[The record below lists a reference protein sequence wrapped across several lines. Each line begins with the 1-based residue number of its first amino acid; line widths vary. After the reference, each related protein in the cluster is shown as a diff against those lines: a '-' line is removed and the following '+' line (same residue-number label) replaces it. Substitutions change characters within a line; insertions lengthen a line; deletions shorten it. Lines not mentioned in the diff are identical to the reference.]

1 MVFLLPTSYA
11 GSGLFSYFLTILGD
25 FSWPF
30 MTILAWPLTLGA
42 ILVCFL
48 LLTAMVGG
56 GSVEISYMFHNPPT
70 APEYKVYE

>member
-1 MVFLLPTSYA
+1 MIVR
-11 GSGLFSYFLTILGD
+11 G
-25 FSWPF
+25 
-30 MTILAWPLTLGA
+30 LGA